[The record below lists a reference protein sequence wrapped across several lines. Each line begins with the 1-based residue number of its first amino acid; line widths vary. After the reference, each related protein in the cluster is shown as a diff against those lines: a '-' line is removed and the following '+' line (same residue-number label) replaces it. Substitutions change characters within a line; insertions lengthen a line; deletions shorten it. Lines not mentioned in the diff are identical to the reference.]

1 MGLIHEK
8 LYQNESLSDIDFG
21 QYISELVGVI
31 VRSHNK
37 TEDDIKITLDSVPI
51 KLPIK
56 KAVPCG
62 LIINEIVTNSLK
74 HAFPEG
80 HKDPEIRIK
89 MSRENSRATIAIS
102 DNGVGLS
109 APFEELETNSLGTLL
124 IKTLTSQ
131 LNADLSVETDEGTKY
146 IFSFDLVKD

>member
-31 VRSHNK
+31 VKSHNK
-37 TEDDIKITLDSVPI
+37 TEDDIKISLDSVPI
-51 KLPIK
+51 NLPIK

-80 HKDPEIRIK
+80 HKEPEIRIK
-89 MSRENSRATIAIS
+89 MSRENGRATIEIS

-109 APFEELETNSLGTLL
+109 VPFEELETNSLGTLL

-131 LNADLSVETDEGTKY
+131 LEADLSVESNEGTKY
-146 IFSFDLVKD
+146 IFSFDLVRD